1 MTFDTG
7 RFRRFLP
14 ALRILVPV
22 AVLALT
28 FNAIDAGA
36 ALSALRHADPGW
48 IAAGLLLMQVQILLS
63 AERWR
68 FTAGRLGQVLSRTL
82 AYREYYLTT
91 LVNQV
96 VPGGM
101 AGDAVRAARNRIRDE
116 DGRARWGIS
125 LRAIVLERLSGQIAF
140 FAVTAGGL
148 LAWPILVGR
157 RAPEESA
164 DLLFGGAG
172 TLAALAVVL
181 VLASVFGPSRL
192 RGFLKSFGPDMKRAF
207 LDRGA
212 WLVQGAVSIALV
224 FTYVGIFAFASLAV
238 GVAVPWVAL
247 VTVMPLA
254 LLTMLVPISVGGW
267 GLREAAAAA
276 LWPLIGLASSAGVA
290 AAVLYGLV
298 SLAGALP
305 GLFVLYATRPRGA
318 EARPASRVESSAP
331 DASKGDSVVSS
342 R

>member
-1 MTFDTG
+1 MRIAKG
-7 RFRRFLP
+7 RFKRFLP
-14 ALRILVPV
+14 ALRILVPI

-28 FNAIDAGA
+28 FNAIDADA
-36 ALSALRHADPGW
+36 ALAALRRADPAW
-48 IAAGLLLMQVQILLS
+48 VAAGLLLMQVQIVLS

-68 FTAGRLGQVLSRTL
+68 FTARRLGQRLPRAL

-101 AGDAVRAARNRIRDE
+101 AGDAVRAARNRVRDD
-116 DGRARWGIS
+116 DGKARWGVS
-125 LRAIVLERLSGQIAF
+125 VRAIVLERLSGQIAF
-140 FAVTAGGL
+140 FAVTACGL
-148 LAWPILVGR
+148 LAWPLLVGR

-164 DLLFGGAG
+164 DLLVGSLGVVAAIAVIVA
-172 TLAALAVVL
+172 LAAI
-181 VLASVFGPSRL
+181 FGPSRVKS
-192 RGFLKSFGPDMKRAF
+192 FLKSFGPDMKRAY
-207 LDRGA
+207 LDRSA
-212 WLVQGAVSIALV
+212 WAVQGVLSVALV

-238 GVAVPWVAL
+238 GVSVPWVAL

-254 LLTMLVPISVGGW
+254 LLTMLVPISIGGW

-305 GLFVLYATRPRGA
+305 GLLVVYG
-318 EARPASRVESSAP
+318 ARPAPVPVNRPDEGDPSGEGLPAP
-331 DASKGDSVVSS
+331 
-342 R
+342 RT

>member
-1 MTFDTG
+1 MTIEIG
-7 RFRRFLP
+7 RLRRFLP
-14 ALRILVPV
+14 ALRIAVPI

-28 FNAIDAGA
+28 FNAIDADA
-36 ALSALRHADPGW
+36 ALSALRRADPAW
-48 IAAGLLLMQVQILLS
+48 IVAGLVLMQVQILLS

-68 FTAGRLGQVLSRTL
+68 FTARRLGQHLPRAL

-148 LAWPILVGR
+148 LAWPVLVGR
-157 RAPEESA
+157 RAPDESS

-172 TLAALAVVL
+172 TLAAITLLVVL
-181 VLASVFGPSRL
+181 AAIFGPSRL
-192 RGFLKSFGPDMKRAF
+192 RGFLKSFGPDMRRAYV
-207 LDRGA
+207 DRFS
-212 WLVQGAVSIALV
+212 WLIQGALSVTLV

-238 GVAVPWVAL
+238 GVSVPWVAL

-290 AAVLYGLV
+290 SAVLYGLV
-298 SLAGALP
+298 SLVGALP
-305 GLFVLYATRPRGA
+305 GLLVLYGSPKPVATNAGSQTTDVRSDETLA
-318 EARPASRVESSAP
+318 
-331 DASKGDSVVSS
+331 SS
-342 R
+342 RN